1 MPASCRAKREHSKGP
16 DGSGKSISSK
26 GDPDTGYRRG
36 NLFDQT
42 RLIGSAHDAERCEL
56 IVLRRSGLPAFAL
69 AIHVGGDR
77 SNDDH
82 ALHDILVVDIDAEK
96 GESARH
102 DTENHHAN
110 YGAPNAADSTG

>member
-1 MPASCRAKREHSKGP
+1 VLDTVESEGFLRVSASLMPRLRHDDFP
-16 DGSGKSISSK
+16 
-26 GDPDTGYRRG
+26 RG

-42 RLIGSAHDAERCEL
+42 RLIGCVHDAERCEL
-56 IVLRRSGLPAFAL
+56 IVLRSSGFLAFAL
-69 AIHVGGDR
+69 AIHVGGDCR
-77 SNDDH
+77 NNDH

-96 GESARH
+96 GESAGH